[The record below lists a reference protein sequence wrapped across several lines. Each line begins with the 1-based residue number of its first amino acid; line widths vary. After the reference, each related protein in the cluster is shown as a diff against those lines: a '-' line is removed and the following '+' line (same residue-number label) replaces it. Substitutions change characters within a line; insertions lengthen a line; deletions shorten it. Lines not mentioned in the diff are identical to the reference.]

1 MDIRVI
7 TTKGPEDPEPTMAT
21 IGPDKDLEIKEFAM
35 LQPGVVPTMTLLHTS
50 DSHFDLVIPKDARIV
65 KNMYG
70 DNPYSKPESTE
81 LDTIKEE
88 YENLKAVHTRCEKDI
103 INLKDLVKELTS
115 KIEAMDNKEKP
126 LDEENYEFQNAKNL
140 FTKKQMGFQRIGP
153 QAEANKKPDIVDY
166 RCINCNKGFRRKKR
180 T

>member
-1 MDIRVI
+1 MNEPPQTKHLQYLRSNEAQLLWSDAEELIAIANLYQMDIRVI

-21 IGPDKDLEIKEFAM
+21 IGPDEDVEIKEFAM
-35 LQPGVVPTMTLLHTS
+35 LKPGVVPTMTLLHTI

-65 KNMYG
+65 KDMYG

-115 KIEAMDNKEKP
+115 KIEAMNNKEKP

-140 FTKKQMGFQRIGP
+140 FTKK
-153 QAEANKKPDIVDY
+153 
-166 RCINCNKGFRRKKR
+166 
-180 T
+180 